1 MDLMSRI
8 RIVDAY
14 LNGNAR
20 KFASISLDNEDIT
33 IILKL
38 FYLFYLFRRWMKV
51 RRITY
56 IRGILLDQ

>member
-1 MDLMSRI
+1 MNLMDLMSRI

-20 KFASISLDNEDIT
+20 KFASISLDNEDIK

-38 FYLFYLFRRWMKV
+38 FYLFRRWVKV
-51 RRITY
+51 LRNT
-56 IRGILLDQ
+56 